1 MLRGY
6 TIVPSLKRIECGVQK
21 PAKKPKF
28 NFEELK
34 IAATSQSA
42 AVRKKVFLEYF
53 EMYEEFPSYLFDNEH
68 AIDPR
73 LSETIEDIKKDPTTT
88 DRMLKGIAT
97 LLQRLPS
104 SI

>member
-1 MLRGY
+1 M
-6 TIVPSLKRIECGVQK
+6 QK

-42 AVRKKVFLEYF
+42 TVRKKVFLEYF
-53 EMYEEFPSYLFDNEH
+53 EMLEEFPSYLFDNERT
-68 AIDPR
+68 IDPR
-73 LSETIEDIKKDPTTT
+73 LLETIEDIKQDPATT
-88 DRMLKGIAT
+88 DRMQKGIAT